1 MKVLVCNV
9 GSTSFKA
16 KLYEMPNSD
25 VIAECKIE
33 RVGSNKDAIF
43 LFHNYASNKTL
54 RLENQ
59 DIPDCRMA
67 IALFFTQLIP
77 TVLSSLGEIQRVGF
91 KTVLAKGYFGVHE
104 LTEEVIQGMKDWI
117 SIAQSHNEPYL
128 KAIHAMRDLIPNAK
142 LIGCFETAFHQSIP
156 LERKLYAVPY
166 EWYEKYDI
174 HRMGYHGAS
183 HSYIADV
190 LNEELENEY
199 KAISCHLGGSCSIC
213 AIENGKSVNTS
224 FGMSLQTGIPH
235 STRVGDM
242 DCDMLVFLKEIG
254 MSDEEIQYGLKKNG
268 GLLGISGVSGDLRY
282 VQAAAEEGNMRAKL
296 AIDVFVNSI
305 VHYIGAFFT
314 TMGGMDY
321 LVFTGGI
328 GENSS
333 LIRELVCQ
341 KLECLGLRMDFEKNK
356 HCHGRT
362 ELALQESNIR
372 IAIIPT
378 NEELG
383 IARRTY
389 EYI

>member
-1 MKVLVCNV
+1 MPSSEVL
-9 GSTSFKA
+9 
-16 KLYEMPNSD
+16 
-25 VIAECKIE
+25 AECKIE
-33 RVGSNKDAIF
+33 RLGSDNDAIF
-43 LFHNYASNKTL
+43 IFHNIAGAQK
-54 RLENQ
+54 LELEKQN
-59 DIPDCRMA
+59 IPDCRKA
-67 IALFFTQLIP
+67 IALFFEQLVP
-77 TVLSSLGEIQRVGF
+77 EVLSSLDDIGRVGF
-91 KTVLAKGYFGVHE
+91 KTVLAKGYYGVHE
-104 LTEEVIQGMKDWI
+104 LTEEVLQGMRDRL

-128 KAIHAMRDLIPNAK
+128 KAIDVMRSMLPNAG
-142 LIGCFETAFHQSIP
+142 LIGCFETAFHQTIP
-156 LERKLYAVPY
+156 LERKMYGIPY
-166 EWYEKYDI
+166 EWYEKYEI
-174 HRMGYHGAS
+174 QRMGYHGAS

-190 LNEELENEY
+190 LNEKIGAEY

-242 DCDMLVFLKEIG
+242 DCDMLLFLKEQG
-254 MSDEEIQYGLKKNG
+254 LSDEEIQYGLKKNG

-282 VQAAAEEGNMRAKL
+282 VQAAAEEGNMRARL

-314 TMGGMDY
+314 TMGGMDI

-333 LIRELVCQ
+333 LIRELVCR
-341 KLECLGLRMDFEKNK
+341 KLECLGLKIDFEKNI
-356 HCHGRT
+356 HCQGAA
-362 ELALQESNIR
+362 ELELQASNIR
-372 IAIIPT
+372 IAVIPT

-389 EYI
+389 EYV

>member
-16 KLYEMPNSD
+16 KLYEMPESE
-25 VIAECKIE
+25 VLLECKIE
-33 RVGSNKDAIF
+33 RVGSDNDAIF
-43 LFHNYASNKTL
+43 FFENFVSNQKL
-54 RLENQ
+54 QLEKQNIQ
-59 DIPDCRMA
+59 DSREA
-67 IALFFTQLIP
+67 IELFFEQLKP
-77 TVLSSLGEIQRVGF
+77 VLTSFDEIERVGF
-91 KTVLAKGYFGVHE
+91 KTVLAKGYSGVHE
-104 LTEEVIQGMKDWI
+104 LTEEVVQGMKAWI

-128 KAIHAMRDLIPNAK
+128 KAINVLREILPGAK
-142 LIGCFETAFHQSIP
+142 LIGCFETAFHQTIP
-156 LERKLYAVPY
+156 LERKMYAIPY
-166 EWYEKYDI
+166 EWYEKYGI
-174 HRMGYHGAS
+174 HRRGYHGAS

-190 LNEELENEY
+190 LKEELGGEY

-242 DCDMLVFLKEIG
+242 DCDMLVFLKEQG
-254 MSDEEIQYGLKKNG
+254 LSDADIQYGLKKNG

-282 VQAAAEEGNMRAKL
+282 VQAAAEEGNMQAKL
-296 AIDVFVNSI
+296 AIDVFVHSI
-305 VHYIGAFFT
+305 VHYIGAFFA
-314 TMGGMDY
+314 TMGGMDC

-333 LIRELVCQ
+333 PIRELVCR
-341 KLECLGLRMDFEKNK
+341 KLEFLGLKLDFEKNK
-356 HCHGRT
+356 HCNGRV
-362 ELALQESNIR
+362 ELAQQDSRIR
-372 IAIIPT
+372 IEVIPT

-389 EYI
+389 EYV

>member
-16 KLYEMPNSD
+16 KLYEMPDSE
-25 VIAECKIE
+25 VIAECKME
-33 RVGSNKDAIF
+33 RVGSDSDAIF
-43 LFHNYASNKTL
+43 QFNNLVSKQML
-54 RLENQ
+54 QLEKQ
-59 DIPDCRMA
+59 DIQDSKKA
-67 IALFFTQLIP
+67 IQLFFEQLV
-77 TVLSSLGEIQRVGF
+77 TVPVSLEEIERVGF
-91 KTVLAKGYFGVHE
+91 KTVVAKGYYGVHE
-104 LTEEVIQGMKDWI
+104 LTEEVIGGMRAWI

-128 KAIHAMRDLIPNAK
+128 KAIDVMREMLPSAK
-142 LIGCFETAFHQSIP
+142 FIGCFETAFHQTIP
-156 LERKLYAVPY
+156 LERKMYAIPY
-166 EWYEKYDI
+166 EWYEKYEI

-190 LNEELENEY
+190 LNEELGKEY

-242 DCDMLVFLKEIG
+242 DCDLLVFLKEQG
-254 MSDEEIQYGLKKNG
+254 LSDEEIQYGLKKNG

-282 VQAAAEEGNMRAKL
+282 VQAAAEEGDNRAKL

-314 TMGGMDY
+314 TMGGMNC

-333 LIRELVCQ
+333 RIRELVCR
-341 KLECLGLRMDFEKNK
+341 KLECLGLKLDLERNK
-356 HCHGRT
+356 RCNGPA
-362 ELALQESNIR
+362 ELAEEDSKIR
-372 IAIIPT
+372 IFVIPT

-389 EYI
+389 EYV

>member
-16 KLYEMPNSD
+16 KLYEMPNSE
-25 VIAECKIE
+25 VIAECRIE
-33 RVGSNKDAIF
+33 RVGSNSDAIF
-43 LFHNYASNKTL
+43 QFNNVVTNQKLQ
-54 RLENQ
+54 LEKQNIR
-59 DIPDCRMA
+59 DSRKA
-67 IALFFTQLIP
+67 IQLFFEQLEP
-77 TVLSSLGEIQRVGF
+77 VLSSFEEIERVGF
-91 KTVLAKGYFGVHE
+91 KTVLAKGFYGVHE
-104 LTEEVIQGMKDWI
+104 LTEEVIGGMKAWI

-128 KAIHAMRDLIPNAK
+128 KAIGVLREMLPGAK
-142 LIGCFETAFHQSIP
+142 FIGCFETAFHQTIP
-156 LERKLYAVPY
+156 LERKMYAIPY
-166 EWYEKYDI
+166 EWYEKYEI

-190 LNEELENEY
+190 LNEELGREY

-242 DCDMLVFLKEIG
+242 DCDMLVFLKEQG
-254 MSDEEIQYGLKKNG
+254 LSDEEIQYGLKKNG

-282 VQAAAEEGNMRAKL
+282 VQAAAEEGNMQAKL

-314 TMGGMDY
+314 TMGGMDC

-333 LIRELVCQ
+333 LIRELVCR
-341 KLECLGLRMDFEKNK
+341 KLECLGLKLDFEKNK
-356 HCHGRT
+356 NCNSRT
-362 ELALQESNIR
+362 ELAQHDSKVR

-389 EYI
+389 EYV

>member
-16 KLYEMPNSD
+16 KLYEMPTSE

-33 RVGSNKDAIF
+33 RVGSDGDAIF
-43 LFHNYASNKTL
+43 LFKNFVSNKEL
-54 RLENQ
+54 LLEQQNIG
-59 DIPDCRMA
+59 DSRKA
-67 IALFFTQLIP
+67 IERFFAQLKA
-77 TVLSSLGEIQRVGF
+77 TMSFDEIERVGF
-91 KTVLAKGYFGVHE
+91 KTVLAKGYYGVHE
-104 LTEEVIQGMKDWI
+104 LTEEVLQGMRAWI

-128 KAIHAMRDLIPNAK
+128 KAINVLREMLPNAK
-142 LIGCFETAFHQSIP
+142 FIGCFETAFHQTIP
-156 LERKLYAVPY
+156 IERKMYAIPY
-166 EWYEKYDI
+166 EWYEKYEI

-190 LNEELENEY
+190 LNEELGKEY

-213 AIENGKSVNTS
+213 AIEDGKSVNTS

-242 DCDMLVFLKEIG
+242 DCDLFVFLKEQG
-254 MSDEEIQYGLKKNG
+254 LSDEEIQYGLKKNG

-282 VQAAAEEGNMRAKL
+282 VQAAAEEGNKQAKL

-305 VHYIGAFFT
+305 VHYIGAFFA
-314 TMGGMDY
+314 TMGGLDC

-333 LIRELVCQ
+333 LIRELVCR
-341 KLECLGLRMDFEKNK
+341 KLECFGLKLDFDKNK
-356 HCHGRT
+356 NCNSRAG
-362 ELALQESNIR
+362 LSQQDSKIR
-372 IAIIPT
+372 IEIIPT

-389 EYI
+389 EYV